1 MADIIKQP
9 DHTIATY
16 FVDVGTYHFVDRETR
31 LTNSWPLVKLEFA
44 LATCFAYIGIIA
56 IMYAIQICI
65 HGEEEPKRVK
75 FNNVWEKIQKD
86 GVIVLL
92 QLSYNIT
99 QVALCVWMVYEAL
112 RLTQAN
118 SMAPLCNIVS
128 VNDRSMAYLIWV
140 FYLSKVLDF
149 FDTIFIVARRK
160 WTQLSF
166 LHLYHHTTIFLVYWL
181 NVNFNYFGDVYLTVV
196 LNGTIHAIM
205 YFYYFVTALNI
216 SVPQALKKMITLA
229 QMAQFVIMI
238 SQAVYMLY
246 NGCPSPKNVTIL
258 YLVYIISMFVLFN
271 NFRKRAYSKKTK
283 DKKA

>member
-1 MADIIKQP
+1 M
-9 DHTIATY
+9 
-16 FVDVGTYHFVDRETR
+16 
-31 LTNSWPLVKLEFA
+31 
-44 LATCFAYIGIIA
+44 
-56 IMYAIQICI
+56 

-75 FNNVWEKIQKD
+75 FSNIWETIQKE

-92 QLSYNIT
+92 QLTYNLT

-112 RLTQAN
+112 RLTQVN
-118 SMAPLCNIVS
+118 SLAPVCNAVAP
-128 VNDRSMAYLIWV
+128 NDNEMAYLTWV

-181 NVNFNYFGDVYLTVV
+181 NVNFNYFGDIYLTVV

-216 SVPQALKKMITLA
+216 PVPQPLKKMITIS
-229 QMAQFVIMI
+229 QMVQFVIMM
-238 SQAVYMLY
+238 SQASYMLY
-246 NGCPSPKNVTIL
+246 YDCPTPKNVTIL
-258 YLVYIISMFVLFN
+258 YLFYIISMFVLFN
-271 NFRKRAYSKKTK
+271 NFRKKTYSKKPKGKK
-283 DKKA
+283 D